1 VLIATQHKNKVK
13 KVEGRIVRCFAE
25 RIAQIRKRHFF
36 EIGAL
41 DGDRLG
47 KFLSETE
54 IAGIQPGRIILCH
67 VVKSATAN
75 HG

>member
-47 KFLSETE
+47 KFLSKTE
-54 IAGIQPGRIILCH
+54 ITGVQPGGIILRH
-67 VVKSATAN
+67 AVNGATAD